1 MRVASHE
8 RALGKCGNLAK
19 VFYAE
24 IRLVGNDI
32 GTVRHRHWFALEDAH
47 GEWAD
52 APFEGDSGSTQQE
65 RLGRVCTRKRLVP
78 RHLCAYEL
86 ISIINERK
94 ECAIAVHLVHAMLDE
109 GVEGYVAAGDWFGR
123 RSFWDVEGERR
134 GREISRAVLA
144 TGIGNV
150 TSAGNSHAAIS
161 YARTRSWL
169 SIAAGGVVVE
179 MGAVVAM
186 VHYVTHIE

>member
-1 MRVASHE
+1 MRIACHK
-8 RALGKCGNLAK
+8 RAPGKGGDLAE

-24 IRLVGNDI
+24 IRLVGNDV
-32 GTVRHRHWFALEDAH
+32 GTFRHRHWFALEDAH
-47 GEWAD
+47 GEWAH
-52 APFEGDSGSTQQE
+52 APFEGDPGSTQQE

-123 RSFWDVEGERR
+123 RSFCDVERERR

-144 TGIGNV
+144 TGIGNA

-179 MGAVVAM
+179 MGVVVAM
-186 VHYVTHIE
+186 VHITSLT